1 MVKHNFRLEIK
12 NQLDKTRSKLGLQC
26 VANEVIE
33 SNIARWLY
41 LDRQWM
47 SDTTSDLLNIKP
59 IHEIQCQY
67 QPQ

>member
-1 MVKHNFRLEIK
+1 MVNHKFKLKIK
-12 NQLDKTRSKLGLQC
+12 NQLDKTHSILRLQC
-26 VANEVIE
+26 VANEVI
-33 SNIARWLY
+33 IMTLCV
-41 LDRQWM
+41 DREWM